1 MNILIIDD
9 DYIKVD
15 DSKKAL
21 SNMLPNAVFTFAW
34 NGCDA
39 LRELTPA
46 TNSAQ
51 YDLIILDM
59 QFPFREGQNI
69 DARCGIKVLE
79 QIRLSQEYANPQKR
93 IDDTIPVIICSSM
106 QYPHELDSYDNVKGY
121 IRYGYGGQDLT
132 NQYELLLPALRKCL
146 SQRQK
151 IHLSESDKEEYSLE
165 N

>member
-9 DYIKVD
+9 DYIKTD

-21 SNMLPNAVFTFAW
+21 SNMFPNAVFTFVW

-46 TNSAQ
+46 TCPTQ

-59 QFPFREGQNI
+59 QFPFLEGQNI
-69 DARCGIKVLE
+69 DTRCGIKVLE

-93 IDDTIPVIICSSM
+93 IDDTIPVIVCSSM
-106 QYPHELDSYDNVKGY
+106 QYPHELDKYDNVKGY
-121 IRYGYGGQDLT
+121 VRYGGQDLT
-132 NQYELLLPALRKCL
+132 GQYELLLPVLRKCM

-151 IHLSESDKEEYSLE
+151 ISLSEPDKEEYSLE

>member
-9 DYIKVD
+9 DYIKAN
-15 DSKKAL
+15 DSKKVL
-21 SNMLPNAVFTFAW
+21 SNMFPDAAFTFAR

-39 LRELTPA
+39 LQELTPA
-46 TNSAQ
+46 TSSAQ

-69 DARCGIKVLE
+69 DSRCGIKVLD
-79 QIRLSQEYANPQKR
+79 QIKLSQEYANSQKR
-93 IDDTIPVIICSSM
+93 IDITIPIIVCSSM

-121 IRYGYGGQDLT
+121 VRYGGQDLT
-132 NQYELLLPALRKCL
+132 GQYELLFPVLRKCL
-146 SQRQK
+146 SQKQK
-151 IHLSESDKEEYSLE
+151 IHLDEPDKEEYSFE